1 MNNLCAQTGSW
12 KLAGNSLAGTEKLG
26 SKNNFDVNLVSKN
39 LVRMTIKANGSI
51 GFGTTTPAARFN
63 FYGLTRIDDSLG
75 TSLLPLLILNGRSN
89 NATIELRTNDTL
101 KTIFGYD
108 QSSNSF
114 NVNVTD
120 PHVSSFAVNR
130 ATGDVLIG
138 NSLLPSSHL
147 NVFGDQSLDGNLT
160 MASSLKR
167 GNIGFTSDQQS
178 IIFPD
183 AGTSPSAMI
192 YMFNNP
198 TPNKRMVIAHSP
210 GFIDWGLQYDDNLDQ
225 FNFLGSGSNKM
236 AIRLTN
242 GFVGIN
248 NATPSYRLDV
258 TGDSRIAGNLG
269 VQTAP
274 NTRTMQVGNSQGTIL
289 GIGSVENIADGG
301 INILTFNENI
311 LPASDNSWNCGSS
324 GNRWAAL
331 WAVNGVIQTSDIRD
345 KTNIRDLGYGM
356 KEIMQLHPVRFDWK
370 NDADAGDKLGVIAQE
385 IQKALP
391 EVVRDW
397 EYQVDEQTGKK
408 TKIPVARLGVMYAD
422 IIPVLIRGMQ
432 EQQKQIDDLK
442 QLVSQLTN
450 VQASGSTSTQ
460 TVVLS
465 NTSLEQN
472 VPNPVKQ
479 TTLIRYNVASKN
491 AQITVTDEKGKLL
504 KTIPVNEDEGSLNL
518 DFNALSAGAYY
529 YSLIADGKIIDSK
542 KMIVV
547 K

>member
-1 MNNLCAQTGSW
+1 MNNLYAQTGSW

-108 QSSNSF
+108 QSGNSF
-114 NVNVTD
+114 NVNVTS
-120 PHVSSFAVNR
+120 PYVSSFAVNR

-138 NSLLPSSHL
+138 NSLLPSSHI

-167 GNIGFTSDQQS
+167 GNISFTSDQQS

-225 FNFLGSGSNKM
+225 FNFLGSGNNRM
-236 AIRLTN
+236 AIRLAN

-289 GIGSVENIADGG
+289 GIGSAEYIEDIGVNLLA
-301 INILTFNENI
+301 FNESI
-311 LPASDNSWNCGSS
+311 VPFSDNSSS
-324 GNRWAAL
+324 NGNSTHRWSDV
-331 WAVNGVIQTSDIRD
+331 WAVNGTINTSDARD
-345 KTNIRDLGYGM
+345 KTNVRDLNYGM
-356 KEIMQLHPVRFDWK
+356 KQIMQLHPVKFDWK

-385 IQKALP
+385 IQKVLP

-408 TKIPVARLGVMYAD
+408 TKIPTSRLGVMYAD
-422 IIPVLIRGMQ
+422 IIPVLIRGIQ

-450 VQASGSTSTQ
+450 VQTSGSTSTQ

-465 NTSLEQN
+465 NTLLEQN
-472 VPNPVKQ
+472 VPNPGQ
-479 TTLIRYNVASKN
+479 RTTLIRYNVSSKN
-491 AQITVTDEKGKLL
+491 AQITVTDEKGKLI

-518 DFNALSAGAYY
+518 DCNALSAGAYY